1 MIPEKVL
8 ATLNEQLNFEFHSA
22 FHYLAMETYFHE
34 VNLHGF
40 AKYMREQYKEERQH
54 ALKIV
59 DYINARNCRVKLA
72 QIAEPPSEWASPL
85 EVFQDAYRQEQK
97 SSGMIND
104 LVDLALDERDHATDI
119 FLKWFIEKQVEE
131 EARIGSIVHKLKL
144 VGDDTYGLFLLDRDM
159 G

>member
-1 MIPEKVL
+1 
-8 ATLNEQLNFEFHSA
+8 
-22 FHYLAMETYFHE
+22 
-34 VNLHGF
+34 
-40 AKYMREQYKEERQH
+40 
-54 ALKIV
+54 
-59 DYINARNCRVKLA
+59 
-72 QIAEPPSEWASPL
+72 
-85 EVFQDAYRQEQK
+85 
-97 SSGMIND
+97 MIND

>member
-1 MIPEKVL
+1 MIPKKVL
-8 ATLNEQLNFEFHSA
+8 MALNEQLNFEFHSA
-22 FHYLAMETYFHE
+22 FHYLAMETYFHG

-40 AKYMREQYKEERQH
+40 AHYMREQYKEERQH

-59 DYINARNCRVKLA
+59 DYINSRNCRVLLK

-85 EVFQDAYRQEQK
+85 EVFEDAHRQEQK

-104 LVDLALDERDHATDI
+104 LVDLALNERDHATEI

-131 EARIGSIVHKLKL
+131 EAQISSIVQKLKL
-144 VGDDTYGLFLLDRDM
+144 VGDDAYGLFLLDRDM